1 MFEFLYNCFIELI
14 NYLWF
19 YSDENF
25 DEVQD
30 EEVRAWLATTFTK
43 KESVYAREA
52 SSRVPRFKTVAQLL
66 VIGNYVHS

>member
-1 MFEFLYNCFIELI
+1 MQLPTCMCVHVIC
-14 NYLWF
+14 
-19 YSDENF
+19 SDENFDF

-43 KESVYAREA
+43 KESAYQRET
-52 SSRVPRFKTVAQLL
+52 SSQVPRFKTVAQLL

>member
-1 MFEFLYNCFIELI
+1 MCD
-14 NYLWF
+14 F

-30 EEVRAWLATTFTK
+30 EEVRAWLSATFTK
-43 KESVYAREA
+43 KESVYTRETT
-52 SSRVPRFKTVAQLL
+52 SQVPRFKTVAQLL